1 MSRSSD
7 RGHRPARLIAL
18 LVTLVGALVAAG
30 GASAIDGVNGYQA
43 TPYATGF
50 STANNMGPIGLAF
63 DGSGNLYAS
72 QFWWNQLYR
81 FAPGGGVA
89 NASTALPTLIEP
101 SWGASGLAFAGG
113 RLYLA
118 EQQTGRVIEVD
129 TTTGAEVRTI
139 AHVPCA
145 TALAT
150 DPTTGDLLTTS
161 VGCTGVTAYRLSNF
175 ASGPATV
182 TNYSSIEGEAL
193 DGLAFAPDG
202 TLYGAVLDAA
212 VVQLSQDGS
221 STPGPIEEV
230 ADVDGADGMGVV
242 VTPNGRF
249 IFVNSND
256 GFVDRVDLSTDPATV
271 TRVAE
276 NGSRGDFATI
286 GPDGCLF
293 VTQTD
298 SIWRISNADGSCNLA
313 PAPKPVAVATAINCA
328 PSSGTYGF
336 ASVGATLTSAGGPI
350 ANAALVFAL
359 GGQTLNATTA
369 GDGSASA
376 TPATALGSGT
386 YTVSYAG
393 SPTTLP
399 STATCSLTVSNS
411 GSGKVTGGP
420 STANG
425 GKGGFNA
432 QADRKGLKGDLEFH
446 VGAQNV
452 HAGTVTSLGVAPD
465 GRKAWFGGAL
475 DDGRSFTAYVED
487 NGEPGRSDV
496 FRLWVA
502 GAELT
507 PGQVAIT
514 GGNIQIHT

>member
-1 MSRSSD
+1 MSRSS
-7 RGHRPARLIAL
+7 ARLVAL
-18 LVTLVGALVAAG
+18 LVALVAALVGAG
-30 GASAIDGVNGYQA
+30 GASAIDGVNGYKA

-50 STANNMGPIGLAF
+50 SSANGIGPIGLAF

-72 QFWWNQLYR
+72 QFWFNQVYK

-89 NASTALPTLIEP
+89 NASTALPSLIEP
-101 SWGASGLAFAGG
+101 SWGASGLAFSGG
-113 RLYLA
+113 KLYLA
-118 EQQTGRVIEVD
+118 EQQSGRVVEVD
-129 TTTGAEVRTI
+129 TTTGAAVRTI
-139 AHVPCA
+139 ASVPCA
-145 TALAT
+145 TALVT
-150 DPTTGDLLTTS
+150 DPTSGDLLTTS
-161 VGCTGVTAYRLSNF
+161 IGCTGVSAYRLSGF
-175 ASGPATV
+175 GSGPATV
-182 TNYSSIEGEAL
+182 SSYSSVTGEAL

-202 TLYGAVLDAA
+202 TLYAAVLDTS

-221 STPGPIEEV
+221 STPGPIQDV

-242 VTPNGRF
+242 VSPNGRF

-256 GFVDRVDLSTDPATV
+256 GFVDRLDLSTDPATV

-298 SIWRISNADGSCNLA
+298 SIWRISSADGSCNLA
-313 PAPKPVAVATAINCA
+313 PAPKPAAVATAITCNG
-328 PSSGTYGF
+328 SGGTYGF
-336 ASVGATLTSAGGPI
+336 ASAGATLTSPGGPI
-350 ANAALVFAL
+350 ANAALVFTV
-359 GGQTLNATTA
+359 GGQSLDSPTA
-369 GDGSASA
+369 GDGSASVR
-376 TPATALGSGT
+376 PATAVGSGT

-399 STATCSLTVSNS
+399 TTATCSLAVSNS
-411 GSGKVTGGP
+411 GSGKITGGP
-420 STANG
+420 TTANG

-432 QADRKGLKGDLEFH
+432 QADKRGLKGDLQFQ
-446 VGAQNV
+446 VGGQNV
-452 HAGTVTSLGVAPD
+452 HAGTITSLGVSTD
-465 GRKAWFGGAL
+465 GRKGWFGGTL
-475 DDGRSFTAYVED
+475 DDGRAFTAYVED
-487 NGEPGRSDV
+487 NGEPGGTDV

-514 GGNIQIHT
+514 GGNIQIHV